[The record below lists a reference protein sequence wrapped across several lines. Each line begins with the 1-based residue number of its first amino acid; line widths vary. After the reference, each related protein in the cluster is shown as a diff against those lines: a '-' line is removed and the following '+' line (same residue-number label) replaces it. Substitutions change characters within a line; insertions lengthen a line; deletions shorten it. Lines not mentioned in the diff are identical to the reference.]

1 MRLWS
6 LHPEH
11 LDPQGLVALWR
22 ESLLA
27 QKVLA
32 GETRGY
38 TSHPQLDRFR
48 AQADSLAY
56 IATYLREIA
65 REAARR
71 GYSFDVTK
79 VRAERTRRKLPV
91 TRGQLDYEWQHLA
104 SKLRVRNAEW
114 HRRMLEPRVHP
125 LFVIVDGG
133 VEPWERIN

>member
-32 GETRGY
+32 GQTRGY
-38 TSHPQLDRFR
+38 THHPQLDRFR
-48 AQADSLAY
+48 ANANPLAC

-65 REAARR
+65 REAERR
-71 GYSFDVTK
+71 GYSFDETK
-79 VRAERTRRKLPV
+79 IAGARTRAKLRV
-91 TRGQLDYEWQHLA
+91 TRGQLEYEWDHLTK
-104 SKLRVRNAEW
+104 KLR
-114 HRRMLEPRVHP
+114 RRSPRFPTAAEPRLHP
-125 LFVIVDGG
+125 LFVIVDGPI
-133 VEPWERIN
+133 EAWERPV